1 MSVFFVLKRGKSMA
15 FNKKNF
21 ALEKKKELQ
30 EMTNSAVRRVL
41 DFKKDPNKVIEL
53 LNFMARSPQ
62 DRKSVV

>member
-1 MSVFFVLKRGKSMA
+1 MA

-53 LNFMARSPQ
+53 LNFMARAHNILL
-62 DRKSVV
+62 KIK